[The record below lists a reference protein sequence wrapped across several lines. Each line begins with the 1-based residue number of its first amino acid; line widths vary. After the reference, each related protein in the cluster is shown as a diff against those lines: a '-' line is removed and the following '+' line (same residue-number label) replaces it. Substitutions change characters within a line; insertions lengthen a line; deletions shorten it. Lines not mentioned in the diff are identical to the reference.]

1 MAKEEDKQWFERGDE
16 PSRGSGKKG
25 QPASNRKP
33 GNNNR
38 GKKRSKVTP
47 DQIKDKNKHKTPGPV
62 GGKKIPSAEERIKPA
77 NPSQQHAKIVAQ
89 RVLDEKNHKG
99 SPDKKGNPKSSA
111 KPHEVKNTAKADLDK
126 KAKGKTKPKKRFK
139 LALKKKGTAKKEVAP
154 AVAAAA
160 AIEKEIAEDPYTVRR
175 QRRAKK
181 AGLRNGIVSIALV
194 LMAATILLFV
204 IHHLYNYIAAKPE
217 LQFISEGSI
226 EHTIGARAM
235 IVRNEVVIPAGTVG
249 DLVTQAA
256 EGSRDAKD
264 QEIAMVVPDEMQGV
278 VDNLRNTQ
286 SQISDVQQELI
297 QDGAAEG
304 ANAIYSEINGS
315 LDPIMDMVRSDA
327 MNGNLSDMSSYASS
341 ITVLISQRE
350 SELSELNFDDERLS
364 VLRDSEQ
371 SYENQLERN
380 STRINASTP
389 GIVSFKLDGLEN
401 ELSFDLMLNA
411 DAALIRDYINS
422 STGIITSDLY
432 IESGENVARIAK
444 NEKQYIVAF
453 LDSDAATADSF
464 EVGSKHTINVG
475 SEGISIGKC
484 VVERVEPTKYGLLV
498 VFSTTRYVENLL
510 DLRTVD
516 IEVVITETEG
526 LRVPIGALVNPDFDR
541 NIATIY
547 VNNKGFADE
556 VSVIIEDSDR
566 EFAVIA
572 PIGDAT
578 VPNLQTV
585 IITNP
590 SSIKPGEKVE
600 N

>member
-1 MAKEEDKQWFERGDE
+1 MSKEDDKQWFERGEE
-16 PSRGSGKKG
+16 PSRNGGKKG

-33 GNNNR
+33 GNAPR
-38 GKKRSKVTP
+38 GKKRSKVSP
-47 DQIKDKNKHKTPGPV
+47 DKLKDKNKTPGPV
-62 GGKKIPSAEERIKPA
+62 GGKRIPSPEERIKPT
-77 NPSQQHAKIVAQ
+77 NPSQQRAKIVAQ
-89 RVLDEKNHKG
+89 RALDEKNHKG
-99 SPDKKGNPKSSA
+99 SPDKKGANSPAGKSHEA
-111 KPHEVKNTAKADLDK
+111 KNAVKAEPAKK
-126 KAKGKTKPKKRFK
+126 TKGKVKTKKRFK
-139 LALKKKGTAKKEVAP
+139 LALKKKGTAKKDVAP
-154 AVAAAA
+154 AAAA
-160 AIEKEIAEDPYTVRR
+160 AAVIEQEIAEDPYKVRK

-181 AGLRNGIVSIALV
+181 SGLRNGIISIALV

-204 IHHLYNYIAAKPE
+204 IHHLFNYIAAKPE

-235 IVRNEVVIPAGTVG
+235 IVRNETVIPAGNVG

-256 EGSRDAKD
+256 EGSRVAVG
-264 QEIAMVVPDEMQGV
+264 QEIAMVVPEEMQGV

-380 STRINASTP
+380 STRINADTP

-401 ELSFDLMLNA
+401 ELSFELMLNA
-411 DAALIRDYINS
+411 DAGLIRDYINS

-453 LDSDAATADSF
+453 LDSDTATVDSF

-484 VVERVEPTKYGLLV
+484 VVERAEPTKYGLLV

-541 NIATIY
+541 DIATIY
-547 VNNKGFADE
+547 INNKGFADE

-572 PIGDAT
+572 PIGDAS